1 MQDLIK
7 GQLAI
12 SNIIVPIPTTPVQS
26 FTHPITMS
34 TSTSSSNIDTGAAL
48 AHAFAAG
55 MNACDIP
62 ALQDLLAPGAQYALL
77 PRTLGR
83 PAMPARDG
91 LAMFS
96 LLKQMVPDFKVS
108 LATPPD
114 A

>member
-1 MQDLIK
+1 
-7 GQLAI
+7 
-12 SNIIVPIPTTPVQS
+12 
-26 FTHPITMS
+26 
-34 TSTSSSNIDTGAAL
+34 
-48 AHAFAAG
+48 
-55 MNACDIP
+55 
-62 ALQDLLAPGAQYALL
+62 LLAPGAQYALL